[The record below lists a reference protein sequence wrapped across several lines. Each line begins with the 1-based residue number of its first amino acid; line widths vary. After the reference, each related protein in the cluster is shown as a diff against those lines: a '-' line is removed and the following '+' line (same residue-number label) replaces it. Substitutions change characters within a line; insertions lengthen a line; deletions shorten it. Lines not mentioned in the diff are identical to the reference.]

1 MRLPA
6 PGSATTLVRDP
17 GTNHET
23 RAGCESV
30 SQGRTAAATVVV
42 PAVARPDA
50 RIPSGTSLR
59 RDPSLRSCPSPTA
72 TRLTGST
79 KLTVTALPRRG
90 LRRVERMCAA
100 GVTTVIVR
108 FSWPPTSQPI
118 QLGRR
123 ISTVTVKRSPGL
135 SRTRGH
141 TVPPRSVTGS
151 SFPSGPLTDR
161 CSTWPEKPGSEMPA
175 RPLGDAATPPLGQAS
190 NAAPA
195 ATATTR
201 PKQRAVRNHLRNTT
215 ISVCPTLRTRWQV
228 PTAAEGSRAS
238 SQAARSRSFCAA
250 SESRASAVT
259 PTGPRTWCRS
269 STRTKTA
276 RSSRSRL
283 RAARPR
289 CCGKIRGSV

>member
-1 MRLPA
+1 GSVEQAVTFQASDPTGTDTRTVTPSPRPSPAGRNESVWESTCSQWPGMAGSKRGSREPSTADTGRANVRVSGASGEMRLPA
-6 PGSATTLVRDP
+6 SGSATTLVRDP

-118 QLGRR
+118 QLG
-123 ISTVTVKRSPGL
+123 
-135 SRTRGH
+135 
-141 TVPPRSVTGS
+141 
-151 SFPSGPLTDR
+151 
-161 CSTWPEKPGSEMPA
+161 
-175 RPLGDAATPPLGQAS
+175 
-190 NAAPA
+190 
-195 ATATTR
+195 
-201 PKQRAVRNHLRNTT
+201 
-215 ISVCPTLRTRWQV
+215 
-228 PTAAEGSRAS
+228 
-238 SQAARSRSFCAA
+238 
-250 SESRASAVT
+250 
-259 PTGPRTWCRS
+259 
-269 STRTKTA
+269 
-276 RSSRSRL
+276 
-283 RAARPR
+283 
-289 CCGKIRGSV
+289 